1 MPITLDIFIYIC
13 YYKNVPRRYERVK
26 RRTKMTATTI
36 VTKTT
41 YKVLFIAEMF
51 RVYRVAAGTSF
62 GRACKEVA
70 AFESLDEARAWVANQ
85 EK

>member
-1 MPITLDIFIYIC
+1 MKEIKT
-13 YYKNVPRRYERVK
+13 
-26 RRTKMTATTI
+26 MTATTI

-41 YKVLFIAEMF
+41 YTVLFIAEMF

-70 AFESLDEARAWVANQ
+70 AFESLDEARAWVASQ